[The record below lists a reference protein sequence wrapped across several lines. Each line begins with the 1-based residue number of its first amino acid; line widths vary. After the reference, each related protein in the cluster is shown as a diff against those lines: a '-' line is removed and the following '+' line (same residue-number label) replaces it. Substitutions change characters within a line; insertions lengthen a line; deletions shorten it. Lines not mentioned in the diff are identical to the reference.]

1 MQGIEWVP
9 LRNKCMQFKCIS
21 ACSGS
26 KSTNKLYQRSFLVWT
41 LNTGSGGKIKWKKGA
56 LLLLCVCAKSLESCP
71 TLCNPMDCTCWS
83 PLSMEFSRQENW
95 SGFPCPPT
103 GDLFHPGTEP
113 LSLKSPALTSR
124 FFTASTTFAL
134 YKFVLLGCFVVFV
147 FNMSMHYIW
156 N

>member
-71 TLCNPMDCTCWS
+71 TLCNPMDCSLLVSSVHGVLQARKLEWV
-83 PLSMEFSRQENW
+83 SMPSSRG
-95 SGFPCPPT
+95 S
-103 GDLFHPGTEP
+103 FHPGIEP
-113 LSLKSPALTSR
+113 VSLKSPALTSR